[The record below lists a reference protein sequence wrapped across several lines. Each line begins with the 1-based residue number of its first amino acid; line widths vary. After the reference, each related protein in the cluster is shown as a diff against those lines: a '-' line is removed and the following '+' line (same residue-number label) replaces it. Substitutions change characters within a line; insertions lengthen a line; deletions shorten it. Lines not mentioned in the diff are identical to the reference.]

1 MGDPRGSASQPTH
14 TVRSQHHKALIG
26 GGSGTQMVILVFV
39 KEGGQRG
46 VVQRLEKGKCQL
58 VGLQV
63 WLF

>member
-1 MGDPRGSASQPTH
+1 MGDPQGSASQPTH
-14 TVRSQHHKALIG
+14 TAGSQHHRALIG
-26 GGSGTQMVILVFV
+26 GGSGTRRVTSVFV

-46 VVQRLEKGKCQL
+46 VVRRLEEGRCQL